1 MYLENSAIIFKQ
13 RGPDAENLQPAESPA
28 VLDNKLEALKSLAS
42 TILSEVSSMKRSQQ
56 KPPEEINLTEEVQ
69 EFEIGLIRCALIR
82 TGGNQR
88 EAARVLKIKPTTLH
102 EKIKRYGIM
111 ATGAAPRQPSAQA

>member
-1 MYLENSAIIFKQ
+1 MYMDNSAIIFNHQ
-13 RGPDAENLQPAESPA
+13 RSDPMEAAESPA

-42 TILSEVSSMKRSQQ
+42 TILSEVSSMKRSPQT
-56 KPPEEINLTEEVQ
+56 PAAEINLAAEVQ

-88 EAARVLKIKPTTLH
+88 EAARTLKIKPTTLH
-102 EKIKRYGIM
+102 EKIKRYGIIPIGM
-111 ATGAAPRQPSAQA
+111 AAKQPEPQI

>member
-1 MYLENSAIIFKQ
+1 MYMDNSAIIYNH
-13 RGPDAENLQPAESPA
+13 RTREPEPAEQAASPA
-28 VLDNKLEALKSLAS
+28 VLDNRLEALKSLAAS
-42 TILSEVSSMKRSQQ
+42 ILSEVSSL
-56 KPPEEINLTEEVQ
+56 KPAPKAADEINLTAEVQ

-111 ATGAAPRQPSAQA
+111 PTGAHSVRQVTVGA